1 MSLNNTRAVSI
12 TYPGLSANIGRKP
25 SKIKAF
31 VRCLSE
37 IPFLAYKLRLCRN
50 FQCVLIQSDKQFSIR
65 LTKSSFP

>member
-12 TYPGLSANIGRKP
+12 TYRGLSAKIGRKP

-37 IPFLAYKLRLCRN
+37 IPFLKYKLRLCRN
-50 FQCVLIQSDKQFSIR
+50 FQCELMQLDK
-65 LTKSSFP
+65 